1 MSSSSKEVKPSKK
14 VVTTTKKKVP
24 KKKDNNKDEEPIPL
38 KKSPKKKLKKVKA
51 PENVIAMNEDTDVIL
66 SSTPPKEDQ
75 SSDELSFRLLDYN
88 VFDSDDSL
96 EDKKFM
102 IRMFG
107 INEKGETL
115 CANVENFKP
124 FFYVK
129 IQDDWNSNV
138 VDEWVYTDIK
148 PGMGALYP
156 QLEYEIV
163 KHKQLY
169 GFTGGKQ
176 FKFVK
181 FQFDSVLA
189 YNRLKNLW
197 FQYVDVNT
205 KQQPNDTSNE
215 KKQDKEK
222 EKKNNK
228 KPDRI
233 RKRVNLVFRNYE
245 IELYES
251 NIPPLLRYFHVNKIS
266 PTGWVKMKKNQ
277 VLIYGDEEKKSS
289 CTIECTAP
297 VDAIRPDPTKETRV
311 PYKICSF
318 DIEASSSHGDFP
330 LPRKTYKRLATN
342 IADVFIQQRKVNI
355 DIGQAKKIFTK
366 CVLKAFSMNKYNE
379 QIDVV
384 YPKKMPTKEKV
395 EELINSITEQPLID
409 MLATTNP
416 LVEQLMMTDNM
427 FEQASQ
433 LVKSNDDDGG
443 VGVVM
448 DEPQQ
453 QHQVVEEGGSRF
465 SLFKKKPKVKV
476 AKKTLLLQFLLDDKY
491 SRQENIDTL
500 NELLSGRFPSLEGDK
515 VTFIGSTFMNY
526 GEKECNFQHCL
537 VLGDCGKVDNC
548 EIECAETE
556 KDLLLRWTRLIQR
569 EDPDIII
576 GYNIFGFD
584 YEFMFRRAQENNCA
598 SEFLQCSRIKD
609 HVSVRDQ
616 NHMNPGFDIMN
627 TKIQIASGEYDLR
640 YYNMLGRLQI
650 DMYSYF
656 RRDYNLSSYKL
667 DDVAGQFIS
676 DTIKDLECDYDGEQ
690 EITKLYSSNL
700 MGLNKGDYIH
710 IEITSFTTDYYNNG
724 EKFVVRNIEKGI
736 EKDGKKYNVIM
747 IAGHHV
753 LDQKKKLK
761 WGMAKDDLSPQDIFR
776 LANGSNEDKAIVAKY
791 CIQDCNLVH
800 HLMNKIDVITGYTEM
815 SNICSVPVNFLIFRG
830 QGIKLTS
837 FVAKKCDVELHVQGY
852 VCILPM
858 T

>member
-318 DIEASSSHGDFP
+318 
-330 LPRKTYKRLATN
+330 
-342 IADVFIQQRKVNI
+342 
-355 DIGQAKKIFTK
+355 AK
-366 CVLKAFSMNKYNE
+366 
-379 QIDVV
+379 
-384 YPKKMPTKEKV
+384 
-395 EELINSITEQPLID
+395 QP
-409 MLATTNP
+409 
-416 LVEQLMMTDNM
+416 
-427 FEQASQ
+427 
-433 LVKSNDDDGG
+433 
-443 VGVVM
+443 
-448 DEPQQ
+448 
-453 QHQVVEEGGSRF
+453 
-465 SLFKKKPKVKV
+465 
-476 AKKTLLLQFLLDDKY
+476 
-491 SRQENIDTL
+491 
-500 NELLSGRFPSLEGDK
+500 
-515 VTFIGSTFMNY
+515 
-526 GEKECNFQHCL
+526 
-537 VLGDCGKVDNC
+537 
-548 EIECAETE
+548 
-556 KDLLLRWTRLIQR
+556 
-569 EDPDIII
+569 
-576 GYNIFGFD
+576 
-584 YEFMFRRAQENNCA
+584 
-598 SEFLQCSRIKD
+598 
-609 HVSVRDQ
+609 
-616 NHMNPGFDIMN
+616 
-627 TKIQIASGEYDLR
+627 
-640 YYNMLGRLQI
+640 
-650 DMYSYF
+650 
-656 RRDYNLSSYKL
+656 
-667 DDVAGQFIS
+667 
-676 DTIKDLECDYDGEQ
+676 
-690 EITKLYSSNL
+690 
-700 MGLNKGDYIH
+700 
-710 IEITSFTTDYYNNG
+710 
-724 EKFVVRNIEKGI
+724 
-736 EKDGKKYNVIM
+736 
-747 IAGHHV
+747 
-753 LDQKKKLK
+753 
-761 WGMAKDDLSPQDIFR
+761 
-776 LANGSNEDKAIVAKY
+776 
-791 CIQDCNLVH
+791 
-800 HLMNKIDVITGYTEM
+800 
-815 SNICSVPVNFLIFRG
+815 
-830 QGIKLTS
+830 
-837 FVAKKCDVELHVQGY
+837 
-852 VCILPM
+852 
-858 T
+858 